1 MISQEAMIPNI
12 IKTPAKSYFDCITHK
27 AANEYFT
34 DIFKVSRRCNSIPFI
49 ECIYISNSLW
59 FSILFLFAFTTNLRA
74 KNMHINIQW

>member
-34 DIFKVSRRCNSIPFI
+34 DIFKVRRRYKSIRNMY
-49 ECIYISNSLW
+49 IYACTYINSL
-59 FSILFLFAFTTNLRA
+59 
-74 KNMHINIQW
+74 